1 MEVKLFFPVRAAEG
15 NWGSEGPGEDLGI
28 EILADVEGG
37 SVYGICP
44 ELLLVRP
51 ELGLL
56 CGARAS
62 PQTWIPGS
70 ALGFEGTDKGKRRRA
85 TGHGSLPIGW
95 WTGAGAAA
103 RGRP

>member
-15 NWGSEGPGEDLGI
+15 NCGSEGPGEDLGI
-28 EILADVEGG
+28 EILADVQGG
-37 SVYGICP
+37 SVDGLCP
-44 ELLLVRP
+44 KLLLVRP

-70 ALGFEGTDKGKRRRA
+70 ALGFR
-85 TGHGSLPIGW
+85 GHGQRETEESDGSLPIGW

-103 RGRP
+103 RGQP